1 MMIHDL
7 TELITR
13 AKDRPIRR
21 IAVAAAEDENVLKS
35 LQSAM
40 NEGIIIPIL
49 VGCRNK
55 VEQIAQQINF
65 DLDKVEI
72 IDNRNRDVNSVALA
86 VELIRDGEADFLMK
100 GLVQTGDLL
109 RGVLDKEK
117 GLPIERLL
125 SHVALF
131 QSPYYHKVFCVTDVA
146 MNIAPD
152 LEAKVKILNN
162 AVSVFHQLRIEN
174 PKVAVAAAVEYV
186 NPKMEAT
193 VHAAEIKKMN
203 VDGEIKGCIVDG
215 PLAVDIAFNKDAAV
229 HKGIKGEVAG
239 DCDIVLMPDIEA
251 GNMVYKTLNFIGGA
265 KSASIITGASVPIV
279 LTSRS
284 DDDKTKL
291 LSIALASLM
300 V

>member
-13 AKDRPIRR
+13 AKERPKRR

-35 LQSAM
+35 LQSAV
-40 NEGIIIPIL
+40 NEGVIIPIL

-55 VEQIAQQINF
+55 IEQIANQINF
-65 DLDKVEI
+65 DLNEVEI
-72 IDNRNRDVNSVALA
+72 IDNSNGDMNSVAIA
-86 VELIRDGEADFLMK
+86 VELIRNGEADFLMK

-109 RGVLDKEK
+109 RGILDKEK
-117 GLPIERLL
+117 GLPVERLL

-203 VDGEIKGCIVDG
+203 IEGEIKGCIVDG
-215 PLAVDIAFNKDAAV
+215 PLAIDITFNKDAAI

-239 DCDIVLMPDIEA
+239 DCDIVIMPDIEA
-251 GNMVYKTLNFIGGA
+251 GNMVYKTLNFLGGA
-265 KSASIITGASVPIV
+265 NSASVITGASVPIV

-291 LSIALASLM
+291 LSIALACLM

>member
-13 AKDRPIRR
+13 AKERPKRR

-55 VEQIAQQINF
+55 IEQIANHINF
-65 DLDKVEI
+65 DLNEVEI
-72 IDNRNRDVNSVALA
+72 MDNSNVDVNSVAIA
-86 VELIRDGEADFLMK
+86 VELIRNGEADFLMK

-229 HKGIKGEVAG
+229 HKVIKGEVAG

-291 LSIALASLM
+291 LSIALACLM

>member
-13 AKDRPIRR
+13 AKERPKRR

-55 VEQIAQQINF
+55 IEQIANHINF

-72 IDNRNRDVNSVALA
+72 IDNSNGDVNSVAIA
-86 VELIRDGEADFLMK
+86 VELIRNGEADFLMK

>member
-13 AKDRPIRR
+13 AKERPKRR

-131 QSPYYHKVFCVTDVA
+131 QSPYYHKIFCVTDVA

-152 LEAKVKILNN
+152 LGAKVKILNN
-162 AVSVFHQLRIEN
+162 AVSVFQQLSIEN

>member
-13 AKDRPIRR
+13 AKDRPKRR

-291 LSIALASLM
+291 LSIALACLM

>member
-13 AKDRPIRR
+13 AKERPKRR

-55 VEQIAQQINF
+55 IEQIANHINF
-65 DLDKVEI
+65 DLNEVEI
-72 IDNRNRDVNSVALA
+72 MDNSNVDVNSVAIA
-86 VELIRDGEADFLMK
+86 VELIRNGEADFLMK

-109 RGVLDKEK
+109 RGILDKEK
-117 GLPIERLL
+117 GLPVERLL

-193 VHAAEIKKMN
+193 VHASEIKKMN
-203 VDGEIKGCIVDG
+203 VEGEIKGCVVDG
-215 PLAVDIAFNKDAAV
+215 PLAIDIAFNKDAAV

-251 GNMVYKTLNFIGGA
+251 GNMVYKALNFLGGA
-265 KSASIITGASVPIV
+265 NSASIITGASVPIV

-291 LSIALASLM
+291 LSIALACLM

>member
-1 MMIHDL
+1 M
-7 TELITR
+7 
-13 AKDRPIRR
+13 
-21 IAVAAAEDENVLKS
+21 
-35 LQSAM
+35 
-40 NEGIIIPIL
+40 
-49 VGCRNK
+49 
-55 VEQIAQQINF
+55 
-65 DLDKVEI
+65 EI

-152 LEAKVKILNN
+152 LESKVKILNN
-162 AVSVFHQLRIEN
+162 AVSVFHQLGIEN

-291 LSIALASLM
+291 LSIALACLM

>member
-13 AKDRPIRR
+13 AKERPKRR

-117 GLPIERLL
+117 GLPIERLI

-203 VDGEIKGCIVDG
+203 IEGEIKGCIVDG

>member
-13 AKDRPIRR
+13 AKERPKRR

>member
-1 MMIHDL
+1 
-7 TELITR
+7 
-13 AKDRPIRR
+13 
-21 IAVAAAEDENVLKS
+21 VAAAEDENVLKS

>member
-13 AKDRPIRR
+13 AKDRPKRR

-251 GNMVYKTLNFIGGA
+251 GNMVYKALNFLGGA
-265 KSASIITGASVPIV
+265 NSASIITGASVPIV

>member
-13 AKDRPIRR
+13 AKERPKRR

-35 LQSAM
+35 LQCAM

>member
-13 AKDRPIRR
+13 AKDRPKKR

>member
-13 AKDRPIRR
+13 AKERPKRR

-55 VEQIAQQINF
+55 IEQIANHINL
-65 DLDKVEI
+65 DLNKLEI
-72 IDNRNRDVNSVALA
+72 IDNSNGDVNSVAIA
-86 VELIRDGEADFLMK
+86 VELIRNGEADFLMK

>member
-13 AKDRPIRR
+13 AKERPKRR

-109 RGVLDKEK
+109 RGVLDKEM
-117 GLPIERLL
+117 GLPVERLL

-215 PLAVDIAFNKDAAV
+215 PLAVDIAFNKDAAI
-229 HKGIKGEVAG
+229 HKSIKGEVAG
-239 DCDIVLMPDIEA
+239 DCDIVIMPDIDA
-251 GNMVYKTLNFIGGA
+251 GNMVYKTLNFLGGA
-265 KSASIITGASVPIV
+265 NSESIITGASVPIV

>member
-13 AKDRPIRR
+13 AKERPKRR

-55 VEQIAQQINF
+55 IEQIANHINF
-65 DLDKVEI
+65 DLNEVEI
-72 IDNRNRDVNSVALA
+72 MDNSNVDVNSVAIA
-86 VELIRDGEADFLMK
+86 VELIRNGEADFLMK

-117 GLPIERLL
+117 GLPVERLL

-152 LEAKVKILNN
+152 LKAKVKILNN
-162 AVSVFHQLRIEN
+162 AVNVFHQLGIEN

-186 NPKMEAT
+186 NLKMEAT
-193 VHAAEIKKMN
+193 VHASEIKKMN
-203 VDGEIKGCIVDG
+203 VNGEIKGCIVDG
-215 PLAVDIAFNKDAAV
+215 PLAIDITFNREAAV

-239 DCDIVLMPDIEA
+239 DCDIVIMPDIEA
-251 GNMVYKTLNFIGGA
+251 GNMVYKTLNFLGGA
-265 KSASIITGASVPIV
+265 NSASIITGASVPIV

-291 LSIALASLM
+291 LSIALACLM

>member
-13 AKDRPIRR
+13 AKERPKRR

-291 LSIALASLM
+291 LSIALACLM

>member
-1 MMIHDL
+1 
-7 TELITR
+7 
-13 AKDRPIRR
+13 
-21 IAVAAAEDENVLKS
+21 
-35 LQSAM
+35 
-40 NEGIIIPIL
+40 
-49 VGCRNK
+49 
-55 VEQIAQQINF
+55 
-65 DLDKVEI
+65 
-72 IDNRNRDVNSVALA
+72 
-86 VELIRDGEADFLMK
+86 MK

-117 GLPIERLL
+117 GLPVERLL

-152 LEAKVKILNN
+152 LKAKVKILNN
-162 AVSVFHQLRIEN
+162 AVSVFHQLGIEN

-193 VHAAEIKKMN
+193 VHASEIKKMN
-203 VDGEIKGCIVDG
+203 VEGEIKGCVVDG
-215 PLAVDIAFNKDAAV
+215 PLAIDIVFNKDAAV

>member
-7 TELITR
+7 TELISR
-13 AKDRPIRR
+13 AKERPKRR
-21 IAVAAAEDENVLKS
+21 VAVAAAEDENVLKS

-40 NEGIIIPIL
+40 NEEIITPIL

-55 VEQIAQQINF
+55 IEQIANHINF
-65 DLDKVEI
+65 DLNKLEI
-72 IDNRNRDVNSVALA
+72 IDNSNGDVNSVAIA
-86 VELIRDGEADFLMK
+86 VELIRNGEADFLMK

-109 RGVLDKEK
+109 RGILNKEK
-117 GLPIERLL
+117 GLPVERLL

-131 QSPYYHKVFCVTDVA
+131 QSPYFHKVFCVTDVA

-152 LEAKVKILNN
+152 LESKVKILNN
-162 AVSVFHQLRIEN
+162 AVNVFHQLCVEN

-186 NPKMEAT
+186 NHKMEAT
-193 VHAAEIKKMN
+193 VHAAKIKEMN
-203 VDGEIKGCIVDG
+203 MNGEIKGCVVDG
-215 PLAVDIAFNKDAAV
+215 PLAIDIAFNKDAAI
-229 HKGIKGEVAG
+229 HKGIKGDVAG

-251 GNMVYKTLNFIGGA
+251 GNMVYKILNFLGGA
-265 KSASIITGASVPIV
+265 NSASVITGASVPIV

-291 LSIALASLM
+291 LSIALACLM

>member
-13 AKDRPIRR
+13 AKERPKRR

-86 VELIRDGEADFLMK
+86 VELIRNGEADFLMK

>member
-13 AKDRPIRR
+13 AKERPKRR

-251 GNMVYKTLNFIGGA
+251 GNMVYKALNFLGGA
-265 KSASIITGASVPIV
+265 NSASIITGASVPIV

>member
-13 AKDRPIRR
+13 AKERPKRR
-21 IAVAAAEDENVLKS
+21 IAVAVAEDENVLKS

>member
-13 AKDRPIRR
+13 AKDRPKRR

>member
-13 AKDRPIRR
+13 AKERPKRR

-55 VEQIAQQINF
+55 IEQIANHINF
-65 DLDKVEI
+65 DLNEVEI
-72 IDNRNRDVNSVALA
+72 MDNSNVDVNSVAIA
-86 VELIRDGEADFLMK
+86 VELIRNGEADFLMK

-291 LSIALASLM
+291 LSIALACLM

>member
-13 AKDRPIRR
+13 AKERPKRR

-35 LQSAM
+35 LQCAM

-251 GNMVYKTLNFIGGA
+251 GNMVYKALNFLGGA
-265 KSASIITGASVPIV
+265 NSASIITGASVPIV

>member
-13 AKDRPIRR
+13 AKDRPKRR

-239 DCDIVLMPDIEA
+239 DCDIVIMPDIEA
-251 GNMVYKTLNFIGGA
+251 GNMVYKTLNFLGGA
-265 KSASIITGASVPIV
+265 NSASIITGASVPIV

-291 LSIALASLM
+291 LSIALACLM